1 MFDAIRV
8 KKAAQQIVSRI
19 RKQVFGGN
27 SRLAISCL
35 LKNVLMEQFHVSRQT
50 LREALRVPE
59 YLSTAHFC
67 HIHIISIYL

>member
-1 MFDAIRV
+1 MEA
-8 KKAAQQIVSRI
+8 
-19 RKQVFGGN
+19 N

-50 LREALRVPE
+50 LREALRVSE
-59 YLSTAHFC
+59 YLSTAHFF